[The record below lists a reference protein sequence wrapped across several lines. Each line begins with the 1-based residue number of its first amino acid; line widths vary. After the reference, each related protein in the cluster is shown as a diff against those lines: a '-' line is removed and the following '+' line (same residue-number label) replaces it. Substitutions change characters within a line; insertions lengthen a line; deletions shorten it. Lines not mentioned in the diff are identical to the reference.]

1 MKTISISPKNPFVFK
16 AELDRAMGRTTGIA
30 DVEVLPQVYPNAQNS
45 VLFHLEEKH
54 SG

>member
-16 AELDRAMGRTTGIA
+16 AELDRAMGRTTGLA
-30 DVEVLPQVYPNAQNS
+30 DVEVLPQVYPSAHNS
-45 VLFHLEEKH
+45 ELLHLEEKH